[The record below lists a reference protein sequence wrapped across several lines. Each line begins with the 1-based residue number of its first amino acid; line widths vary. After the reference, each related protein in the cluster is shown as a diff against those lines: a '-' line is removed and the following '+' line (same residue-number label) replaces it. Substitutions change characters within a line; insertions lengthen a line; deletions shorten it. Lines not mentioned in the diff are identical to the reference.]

1 MRQRNKMSMELFDTQ
16 SRIAIL
22 EHEVKNVSEMMK
34 ELRKEQKEQHEAMMK
49 RIDSIDKRIDVLER
63 WRYMVIGGALVLG
76 YLIAQLVQLAKVVS

>member
-1 MRQRNKMSMELFDTQ
+1 MELFDTQ

-49 RIDSIDKRIDVLER
+49 RIDSIDNRIDILER
-63 WRYMVIGGALVLG
+63 WRYMVIGGAIVVG
-76 YLIAQLVQLAKVVS
+76 YLLAQLKIIG

>member
-1 MRQRNKMSMELFDTQ
+1 MSMELFDTQ

-49 RIDSIDKRIDVLER
+49 RIDSIDQRIAILER
-63 WRYMVIGGALVLG
+63 WRFMLIGGALVVG
-76 YLIAQLVQLAKVVS
+76 YILAQLVQLAKVLG

>member
-1 MRQRNKMSMELFDTQ
+1 MELFDTQ

-49 RIDSIDKRIDVLER
+49 RIDSIDKRIDTLEK
-63 WRYMVIGGALVLG
+63 WRYMVIGGAIVVG
-76 YLIAQLVQLAKVVS
+76 YLLAQLGPLVKIAG

>member
-1 MRQRNKMSMELFDTQ
+1 MSMELFDTQ

>member
-1 MRQRNKMSMELFDTQ
+1 MELFDTQ

-49 RIDSIDKRIDVLER
+49 RIDSIDKRIDILER
-63 WRYMVIGGALVLG
+63 WRYMVIGGALVIG
-76 YLIAQLVQLAKVVS
+76 YLVAQFVQLAKVLS

>member
-1 MRQRNKMSMELFDTQ
+1 MELFDTQ

-49 RIDSIDKRIDVLER
+49 RIDSIDKRIDILER
-63 WRYMVIGGALVLG
+63 WRYMVIGGALVCG
-76 YLIAQLVQLAKVVS
+76 YLLAHFGPLSKIVS

>member
-1 MRQRNKMSMELFDTQ
+1 MSMELFDTQ

-49 RIDSIDKRIDVLER
+49 RIDSIDSRIDILER
-63 WRYMVIGGALVLG
+63 WRYMVIGGALVVG
-76 YLIAQLVQLAKVVS
+76 YLAAHFGPIAHAIG

>member
-1 MRQRNKMSMELFDTQ
+1 MSMELFDTQ

-49 RIDSIDKRIDVLER
+49 RIDSIDKRIDILER
-63 WRYMVIGGALVLG
+63 WRYMVIGGAIVVG
-76 YLIAQLVQLAKVVS
+76 YLIAQLVQLAKVMS

>member
-1 MRQRNKMSMELFDTQ
+1 MSMELFDTQ

-49 RIDSIDKRIDVLER
+49 RIDSIDNRIDTLEK
-63 WRYMVIGGALVLG
+63 WRYMVIGGAIVVG
-76 YLIAQLVQLAKVVS
+76 YLLAQLSPLVKIAS

>member
-1 MRQRNKMSMELFDTQ
+1 MELFDTQ

-49 RIDSIDKRIDVLER
+49 RIDSIDKRIDILER
-63 WRYMVIGGALVLG
+63 WRYMVIGGAIVVG
-76 YLIAQLVQLAKVVS
+76 YLIAQLVQLAKVIS

>member
-1 MRQRNKMSMELFDTQ
+1 MELFDTQ